1 MKRFSLLIVSVL
13 SALSAVSCS
22 VRTHEVIADHARSG
36 NAILVPLEKPILCQM
51 GDQWYLQGHKAQIER
66 RHRPSIQKV
75 KNPGKKFHPERYY
88 LVDEDDFEPV
98 YAPMTPEMADR
109 MMKDT
114 YTYTDAIS
122 FINTK
127 WLREL
132 PGGEV
137 QKWKTR
143 AVAPDYFRNM
153 SSHRLIQTETH
164 SYLLARIGEMTAD
177 FSSIYMYPLAGL
189 SAILIDAPGSILIG
203 PPTTKVQK
211 AEAEE
216 VE

>member
-13 SALSAVSCS
+13 CVISAVSCS

-36 NAILVPLEKPILCQM
+36 NAILVPLEKPVLCQM
-51 GDQWYLQGHKAQIER
+51 GEQWYLQGNLAQVER
-66 RHRPSIQKV
+66 RHRPCIHKT
-75 KNPGKKFHPERYY
+75 KNPGRNFHPERYY

-98 YAPMTPEMADR
+98 YAPMSAEMAER

-122 FINTK
+122 FINSK
-127 WLREL
+127 WMKKL
-132 PGGEV
+132 PAGEV
-137 QKWKTR
+137 QKWQTR
-143 AVAPDYFRNM
+143 AVAPSFFRNM
-153 SSHRLIQTETH
+153 SSHRMIQTEKD

-189 SAILIDAPGSILIG
+189 SAILIDVPGSILIG